1 MTDRSKPDRS
11 KPDRTRTGGAGQ
23 ESVGGG
29 DQPQERFETP
39 SGGAIEHHGK
49 GPHPSTQDRP
59 DRPDHDPSAQADG
72 DDGDASTGGRGRST
86 RTGKKGA

>member
-1 MTDRSKPDRS
+1 MTERSK
-11 KPDRTRTGGAGQ
+11 TGGAGQ

-29 DQPQERFETP
+29 DQPQKRFETP

-49 GPHPSTQDRP
+49 GPHPSTPDRPDRP

-72 DDGDASTGGRGRST
+72 DDGDPSTGGRGRST
-86 RTGKKGA
+86 RKGRKEV